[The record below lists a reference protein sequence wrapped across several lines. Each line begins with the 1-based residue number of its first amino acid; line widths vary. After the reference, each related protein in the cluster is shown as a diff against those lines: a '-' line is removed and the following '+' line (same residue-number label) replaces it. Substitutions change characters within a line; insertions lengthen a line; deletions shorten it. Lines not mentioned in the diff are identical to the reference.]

1 MDLNGIGRLMLI
13 VGLFITL
20 VGGIFI
26 LFSRIPILNKLG
38 SLPGDIRIQTG
49 SFSCFMPLTS
59 MILISIVLTL
69 IINII
74 LRLLNRS

>member
-1 MDLNGIGRLMLI
+1 MDLNGIGRLMVV
-13 VGLFITL
+13 VGLAITL
-20 VGGIFI
+20 IGGLFVA
-26 LFSRIPILNKLG
+26 FSRIPLLNRLG
-38 SLPGDIRIQTG
+38 NLPGDMRIQTG

-59 MILISIVLTL
+59 MLVVSIVLTL